1 MLCTF
6 VITSKNTPTTAQS
19 DTASGR
25 VCPHT
30 DEYMCPVYFSH
41 PTGFFVCVYV
51 CVVQAWRVCE
61 RGQVCEQEEREEG
74 GERVRGESVSLRVC
88 QSLVAVGRE
97 NTKKASSRAGALTC
111 LWFSLRLIK
120 HDAEMLRGRR
130 HP

>member
-6 VITSKNTPTTAQS
+6 VITSKNTLTTAQS
-19 DTASGR
+19 DTASGC

-30 DEYMCPVYFSH
+30 DEYMCPVYFSLNIQQV
-41 PTGFFVCVYV
+41 FLCVYV

-111 LWFSLRLIK
+111 L
-120 HDAEMLRGRR
+120 
-130 HP
+130 